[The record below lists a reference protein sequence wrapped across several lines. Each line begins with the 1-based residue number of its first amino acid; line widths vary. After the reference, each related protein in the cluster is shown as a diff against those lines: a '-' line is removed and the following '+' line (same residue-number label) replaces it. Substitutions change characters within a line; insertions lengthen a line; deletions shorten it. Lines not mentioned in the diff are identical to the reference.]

1 MKHRNVVKM
10 ETRKILATIAVI
22 LLFAQFFVDVSFAQ
36 TSETTTTTTTTTNPG
51 ISFPQV
57 PTSVKDVYDFFA
69 SINPFLL
76 LIFGVVLFAMAHLGK
91 YVAIVLIVFAIIQIA
106 LFLLH

>member
-1 MKHRNVVKM
+1 M
-10 ETRKILATIAVI
+10 LAMIF
-22 LLFAQFFVDVSFAQ
+22 LFTQFFVDVSFAQ
-36 TSETTTTTTTTTNPG
+36 TNETATTTTTNPG

-57 PTSVKDVYDFFA
+57 PTSLKDVYNFFA

-76 LIFGVVLFAMAHLGK
+76 LIFGVVLFVMTHLGK
-91 YVAIVLIVFAIIQIA
+91 YVAIVLIIFAIIQIV